1 MSIRNNL
8 NVKFVSLLFSVSVP
22 RSSLHSPYRFKP
34 HRRASFDPTD
44 AVSLSS
50 HCLAGWESSKPTVIP
65 MPSSLDLRTSLH
77 KSRTTLVSD
86 TLMEKFYNCEV
97 WSMIFNYMYKWGVHA
112 HSISMQSSG
121 TCSSIVNRLLKHWQK
136 RRMSF
141 IFVTFIWP
149 CSLTWK
155 SIHWDVNEL
164 VMSYD
169 VKFRK
174 NCFIQ

>member
-1 MSIRNNL
+1 M
-8 NVKFVSLLFSVSVP
+8 SVP
-22 RSSLHSPYRFKP
+22 RSSLLSPYRFKP

-86 TLMEKFYNCEV
+86 TLMEIIIICEV
-97 WSMIFNYMYKWGVHA
+97 WSMIYVYKWGVHV
-112 HSISMQSSG
+112 HLILNQSSC
-121 TCSSIVNRLLKHWQK
+121 TCTWNSIMNRLLEDQQK
-136 RRMSF
+136 RRLAF
-141 IFVTFIWP
+141 IFDTFISP

-155 SIHWDVNEL
+155 SIEWDVDEL
-164 VMSYD
+164 VITYD
-169 VKFRK
+169 VKWKKIVLYMLLQERVREEGTMYM
-174 NCFIQ
+174 